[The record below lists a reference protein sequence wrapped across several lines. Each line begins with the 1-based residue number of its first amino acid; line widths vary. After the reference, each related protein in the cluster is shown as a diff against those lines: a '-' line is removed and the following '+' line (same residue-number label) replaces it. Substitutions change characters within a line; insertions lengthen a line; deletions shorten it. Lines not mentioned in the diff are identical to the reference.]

1 MAYFK
6 LIDLVRK
13 FDSGVIE
20 LPLMQR
26 RLMFGR
32 HRRSSI
38 C

>member
-26 RLMFGR
+26 DMFGR